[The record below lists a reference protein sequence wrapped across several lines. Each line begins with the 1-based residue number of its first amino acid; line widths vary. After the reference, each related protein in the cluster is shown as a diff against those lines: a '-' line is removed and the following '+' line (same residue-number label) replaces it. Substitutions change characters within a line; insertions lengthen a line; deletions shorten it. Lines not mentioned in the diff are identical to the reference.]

1 MVWNREATVEGI
13 QREAGELIKR
23 AEDLEYGD
31 DKAFL
36 RDVLYEL
43 EKSFISMV
51 RVGNPGGTEPP
62 EGDVDPALIAT
73 FTDSVSRLNIVVDR
87 ASSLVERIISA
98 PAKVLMDAIR
108 NWVTRTLTTIMPH
121 ITKFLKLQSWS
132 FGISAAGFATITFTF
147 GASH

>member
-1 MVWNREATVEGI
+1 MVWDRESAVKDITAEAEG
-13 QREAGELIKR
+13 LIKR

-43 EKSFISMV
+43 EKSFISIV
-51 RVGNPGGTEPP
+51 RVGNPGESEPP
-62 EGDVDPALIAT
+62 EGDVDPVLIAT
-73 FTDSVSRLNIVVDR
+73 FTDRVSKLNYVVDR
-87 ASSLVERIISA
+87 ASSLVNRVVSA
-98 PAKVLMDAIR
+98 PAKVLMDVIR

-121 ITKFLKLQSWS
+121 ITRFLKLQSWS

-147 GASH
+147 GG